1 MTGDK
6 NERDVITSYT
16 NRDSDTYN
24 KGLLLEQSATANE
37 SADNE
42 SSDTIIKPLDVESF
56 IQQNNVRQVRSARL
70 FVKEGKNPIPD
81 PDGLYSPIIFGTPE
95 SEEEYRTR
103 FGYIQLPFHIVHPV
117 FMDKVYFKTALF
129 IDFFRVPNS
138 VIVVAKDG
146 SEIHFFDSLDTE
158 TRQEFSGQKFV
169 IIDNPALLMK
179 REIQHLVFKAKANEG
194 SKFYQKLVQ
203 IIDKYGFDLMFTNKL
218 LVIPAAFRAYTVSKE
233 GKIQVDEL
241 TDKYASIIQA
251 SENFSFSKPNVYKV
265 LKAVQDTLQHF
276 TSKFLGK
283 QGALRQ
289 KIASKRINFSARSV
303 IVPDPS
309 LEIDTLG
316 IPFKIAIELYLPEII
331 HRLLRYHAKELD
343 ELNIKRSVVEV
354 QKLLRKIAKGYYLKP
369 GWHEKVVDLIKK
381 VIREEVFPDAVV
393 VFKRDPTIWK
403 HSWLAARPVLNED
416 LNDDAFHLHPLYC
429 SPLGADFD
437 GDSILGKV
445 TINVYY
451 KDGRKET
458 ITRHISQLVSS

>member
-1 MTGDK
+1 MPEKENRKAEIISYIDK
-6 NERDVITSYT
+6 SIDMF
-16 NRDSDTYN
+16 N
-24 KGLLLEQSATANE
+24 KSLLLEQTINNE
-37 SADNE
+37 EQSGSE
-42 SSDTIIKPLDVESF
+42 SDDTIVKPLDIETF
-56 IQQNNVRQVRSARL
+56 IQQNNIRQIKTARL

-103 FGYIQLPFHIVHPV
+103 FGYIQLPFYTVHPV
-117 FMDKVYFKTALF
+117 FIDKVYFKTALF
-129 IDFFRVPNS
+129 IDFFRMPNS
-138 VIVVAKDG
+138 VIVVAKDS
-146 SEIHFFDSLDTE
+146 SEIYFFDSLDAE

-179 REIQHLVFKAKANEG
+179 REIQYLVFKAKANEG

-203 IIDKYGFDLMFTNKL
+203 IIDRYGFDLMFTNKL

-265 LKAVQDTLQHF
+265 LKTIQDTLQYF

-403 HSWLAARPVLNED
+403 HSWLAAKPVLNED

-445 TINVYY
+445 TINVHY